1 MNANRRKFIKSL
13 SAASA
18 LAATES
24 MAKPF
29 GFPAYIPNF
38 RKVAP
43 NDKIRIATIGMGIQG
58 NFDTKAALRN
68 PDVELVAVAD
78 LYAGRLE
85 TAKTVFGKDKNLFTT
100 RDHREILARSDVDA
114 VLIVTP
120 DHWHDHI
127 TIAAL
132 KAGKHVYCEKPM
144 VQHLNEGKAVIDAWK
159 KSGKTMQVG
168 SQRISSASFQE
179 AKRLV
184 QAGDIGAINYIE
196 SNNDRF
202 NAIGAWNYSVPP
214 DASPQTVDWDRFLGD
229 APKRPFD
236 ANRFFRWRNYRDY
249 GTGVAGDLFIHLIT
263 GVHFV
268 TNSLG
273 PTRIFSSGNL
283 AYWKEGRDVPDV
295 MTSLMDY
302 PKTDQH
308 EAFQMVLRVNFANAG
323 KISNV
328 TRIIGNEGQIEFS
341 EDNLIMTK
349 KKLPLAPGY
358 GNYDSFFTFTEPVQ
372 QEFVKAYDAKY
383 PPETRTAEPVKE
395 VKFEAPKDDDAHA
408 KHFGDFFT
416 NVRNG
421 SQGTVED
428 PVFGFRA
435 AAPVLASNESYF
447 EQKVVHWDPVTMTQK
462 NPAASTSTKSSS
474 GKKKTLT
481 SAKTMARKS

>member
-1 MNANRRKFIKSL
+1 MQSNRRTFIKSL

-18 LAATES
+18 VIATEAV
-24 MAKPF
+24 AKPF
-29 GFPAYIPNF
+29 GAPAYIPNLM
-38 RKVAP
+38 KISP
-43 NDKIRIATIGMGIQG
+43 NDKIRFATIGMGIQG
-58 NFDTKAALRN
+58 NYDTQAALRN

-78 LYAGRLE
+78 LYDGRLQH
-85 TAKTVFGKDKNLFTT
+85 AKTAYGKDKELFAT
-100 RDHREILARSDVDA
+100 RDHREILARSDIDA
-114 VLIVTP
+114 VLVVTP

-168 SQRISSASFQE
+168 SQRISSASFKE

-184 QAGDIGAINYIE
+184 EAGEIGQINYIE

-202 NAIGAWNYSVPP
+202 NAIGAWQYSIPP
-214 DASPQTVDWDRFLGD
+214 DASTQTLDWDRFLGD

-236 ANRFFRWRNYRDY
+236 EKRFFRWRNYKDY

-268 TNSLG
+268 TNTMG
-273 PTRIFSSGNL
+273 PTRIYSSGNL
-283 AYWKEGRDVPDV
+283 AYWKDGRDVPDI
-295 MTSLMDY
+295 MACIMDY

-323 KISNV
+323 KINDV

-341 EDNLIMTK
+341 ENNLIMTK
-349 KKLPLAPGY
+349 KKLPTAPGY
-358 GNYDSFFTFTEPVQ
+358 GGYDSFFTFTEPVQ
-372 QEFVKAYDAKY
+372 QEFVKRYDAIY
-383 PPETRTAEPVKE
+383 PPDTRKADPVKE
-395 VKFEAPKDDDAHA
+395 IRFEAPKNDDAHA
-408 KHFGDFFT
+408 KHFGDFFE
-416 NVRNG
+416 NVRKG

-435 AAPVLASNESYF
+435 AAPVLACNESFF

-462 NPAASTSTKSSS
+462 NPTSSAPTP
-474 GKKKTLT
+474 KKKTIASGRT
-481 SAKTMARKS
+481 SAKKA

>member
-481 SAKTMARKS
+481 SAKTMVRKS